1 MSTGADTG
9 AGVST
14 RAWTTPAAA
23 RKKLARRWT
32 SGEFLATH
40 ARAGRVTPVEV
51 VITGPT
57 PSELAERHDEA
68 SRWVLGWR
76 QVGATAGITVQTR
89 EAGGRSVGRNT
100 VASRL
105 VIDTDAALWSF
116 LGVTGEVRRFDALLA
131 GVGPGGVDDR
141 IRDWMA
147 ERPLTVLDHA
157 TDWPAVTATVRWLAG
172 SAGTGRHLRE
182 IPIPGVDTKFI
193 DSRRGLLAAL
203 LDACGAT
210 VDATA
215 PVSRFT
221 RRYGF
226 ADKPARVVL
235 RSLDPDRPLL
245 PGITELAVRAGEIE
259 ALPLG
264 AHTRVVIVENDTTYL
279 SLPPL
284 AATVA
289 VLGGGYAVTV
299 VARAPGWL
307 RQREVSYWGDLDTH
321 GFAILD
327 RLRALVP
334 GVTSLLM
341 DRATLLAHRSQ
352 WVSEPSPVSAAL
364 EHLTPAENSLYTDLV
379 EDTFGPAVRLEQ
391 ERVSF
396 PMVQAAL
403 RSGAGG

>member
-1 MSTGADTG
+1 M
-9 AGVST
+9 ST

-23 RKKLARRWT
+23 RRKLARRWT
-32 SGEFLATH
+32 SGELLTTH

-57 PSELAERHDEA
+57 TSELAERHDEA

-89 EAGGRSVGRNT
+89 EAGGRSVGRNS

-116 LGVTGEVRRFDALLA
+116 LGVTREVRCFDALLG
-131 GVGPGGVDDR
+131 GVGPGGVGPGGVADR

-147 ERPLTVLDHA
+147 ERPLTVLEHA
-157 TDWPAVTATVRWLAG
+157 ADWPAVTAAVRWLAG

-193 DSRRGLLAAL
+193 ESRRGVLAAL

-210 VDATA
+210 VDPTA
-215 PVSRFT
+215 PPSRFT

-226 ADKPARVVL
+226 ADKPARVML

-245 PGITELAVRAGEIE
+245 AGITELAVRAAEIE

-284 AATVA
+284 AATIA
-289 VLGGGYAVTV
+289 VLGGGYAVSV

-341 DRATLLAHRSQ
+341 DRATLLTHRSQ
-352 WVSEPSPVSAAL
+352 WVSEPSPVSVAL
-364 EHLTPAENSLYTDLV
+364 GHLTPAETSLYTDLV

-403 RSGAGG
+403 RSDAGG